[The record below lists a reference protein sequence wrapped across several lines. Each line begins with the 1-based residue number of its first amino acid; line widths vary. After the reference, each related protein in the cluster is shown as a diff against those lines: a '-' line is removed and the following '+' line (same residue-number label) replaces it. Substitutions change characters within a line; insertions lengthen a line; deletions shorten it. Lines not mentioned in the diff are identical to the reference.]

1 MVADASALPLPDISA
16 ERLRAA
22 GLRLDLGPAVATVTI
37 DRPERRNAQTPHM
50 WRALAD
56 IRRSLPGAV
65 RVVVIRAEGP
75 WFSPGL
81 DLQGFTPEGLP
92 DVASFAD
99 MARMADAD
107 LDALIASY
115 QAGFDWSRDPA
126 YVSVAAVQGHAIG
139 AGFQLALGCD
149 LRVLADDAQL
159 TMAEVGHGI
168 VPDLGGTKP
177 LVDVVGY
184 ARALEI
190 CATGRRVSAAEAR
203 ELGLAQ
209 LVVPRA
215 ELDAAVA
222 DLTAALLAA
231 PVDAA
236 RETKALLLGA
246 ARRTYAEQC
255 AAEREAQARRLR
267 DLAGLGE

>member
-1 MVADASALPLPDISA
+1 LRFELAS
-16 ERLRAA
+16 
-22 GLRLDLGPAVATVTI
+22 GPHGSGPSVATVTI
-37 DRPERRNAQTPHM
+37 DRPDRRNAQTPHM
-50 WRALAD
+50 WSALSD
-56 IRRSLPGAV
+56 LRRSLPGSV
-65 RVVVIRAEGP
+65 RVVVVRAEGP

-81 DLQGFTPEGLP
+81 DLAAFGPEGIEGA
-92 DVASFAD
+92 VSFAA
-99 MARMADAD
+99 MAGMDDAR

-115 QAGFDWSRDPA
+115 QAAFDWSHDPA
-126 YVSVAAVQGHAIG
+126 YVSIAAVQGHAVG

-159 TMAEVGHGI
+159 TMAETGHGI

-184 ARALEI
+184 GRALEI
-190 CATGRRVSAAEAR
+190 CATGRRVSAAEA
-203 ELGLAQ
+203 LAVGIATV
-209 LVVPRA
+209 VVPRA

-222 DLTAALLAA
+222 DLVDALLAA
-231 PVDAA
+231 PREAV
-236 RETKALLLGA
+236 RETKALLLRA
-246 ARRTYAEQC
+246 AGRTYPQQC